1 MPFVKP
7 ETRNDVVGAG
17 TEYGVGGDHGP
28 VELVLYRKLYD
39 IIGAPPVSV
48 GGAHVTKTCWL
59 SHTAGGIITGAIGIV
74 EGANNITLEGVPVPT
89 ILTPET

>member
-17 TEYGVGGDHGP
+17 TEYGVGGDHVIGA
-28 VELVLYRKLYD
+28 VKLVVYRKLYD

-59 SHTAGGIITGAIGIV
+59 SHTA
-74 EGANNITLEGVPVPT
+74 
-89 ILTPET
+89 